1 LATDRFSAGTK
12 IMSIARLRPAA
23 LRSVIWRSIARLSPI
38 LCAVVVLSGCG
49 PKETVPFNFVAG
61 SENTILEPL
70 VQDFCRQQNMTCSF
84 SYKGSL
90 DIGAMLAPG
99 AKPDV
104 DAVWP
109 AASLWVDLYDTN
121 RAVKDLKS
129 VSQSPV
135 VLGVRLSKAKELGWT
150 DHPVSTNDIVE
161 AVKAG
166 KLKFLM
172 TSATQS
178 NSGASAYL
186 AMLAVLVGKND
197 VLEPSDLDDPKLQ
210 DKIKI
215 LLSGVERSSGS
226 SGWLKDLFLA
236 KRADGSEYDAMW
248 NYEAVIKETND
259 ELAKSGGE
267 KLWAVYPSDG
277 VFVADSPL
285 GFIDRG
291 RGPEVEALFN
301 KLQDYLH
308 SPEIQ
313 AKLVATG
320 RRVAQAAGG
329 SGQGTAEPDWN
340 FDPNRLVTSV
350 RSPAPEVISHALTLY
365 QETLRRPSIT
375 AFCLD
380 YSGSMQ
386 GDGERQLK
394 DAMRFVLTP
403 SESAQALVQWTPKD
417 KIKVI
422 IFNNAIE
429 DQQDGTGATDSQSGL
444 LDFVDAHA
452 AGGGTDMYACLREAE
467 DWINSQP
474 DRNDYLPAILVMTD
488 GRSDGDAD
496 GFRAQWTSNPA
507 IPIFSITF
515 GDADESQLDTLAD
528 LSRARVFDGKQ
539 DLRAAFRAARGYN

>member
-1 LATDRFSAGTK
+1 MKTGWL
-12 IMSIARLRPAA
+12 PAA
-23 LRSVIWRSIARLSPI
+23 RRAGKSGVAM
-38 LCAVVVLSGCG
+38 LCLLAVAGLLNACG
-49 PKETVPFNFVAG
+49 PKKEVEFKFVAG
-61 SENTILEPL
+61 SENKTLEPL
-70 VQDFCRQQNMTCSF
+70 VQDFCKLQNMKCSF
-84 SYKGSL
+84 DYKGSL

-109 AASLWVDLYDTN
+109 AASLWVDLYDTG
-121 RAVKDLKS
+121 RQVKDLKS

-135 VLGVRLSKAKELGWT
+135 VLGVRMSKAQQLGWT
-150 DHPVSTNDIVE
+150 DHPVATNDIVA

-186 AMLAVLVGKND
+186 AMLAVLIGKSD
-197 VLEPSDLDDPKLQ
+197 VLEPGDLDDPKLQ
-210 DKIKI
+210 DKIRA
-215 LLSGVERSSGS
+215 LLAGVERSSGS
-226 SGWLKDLFLA
+226 SGWLKELFLA
-236 KRADGSEYDAMW
+236 KRADGSEFDAMW
-248 NYEAVIKETND
+248 NYEAVLKETND

-291 RGPEVEALFN
+291 RGADVEALFN
-301 KLQDYLH
+301 QLQDYLH

-313 AKLVATG
+313 AKIAATG
-320 RRVAQAAGG
+320 RRVAVASGGAADQAKP
-329 SGQGTAEPDWN
+329 EPDWN

-350 RSPAPEVISHALTLY
+350 RSPAPAVISHALTLY
-365 QETLRRPSIT
+365 QESLRRPSLT

-380 YSGSMQ
+380 FSGSMT
-386 GDGERQLK
+386 GPGENQLK
-394 DAMRFVLTP
+394 QAMHFVLTP
-403 SESAQALVQWTPKD
+403 SEAAQALVQWTPKD
-417 KIKVI
+417 KIKII
-422 IFNNAIE
+422 IFTDAVIGST
-429 DQQDGTGATDSQSGL
+429 DGTGVPASQNGL
-444 LDFVDAHA
+444 LDFVNGHE
-452 AGGGTDMYACLREAE
+452 AGGGTDMYACLRQAE

-474 DRNDYLPAILVMTD
+474 DRDAYLPAILVMTD
-488 GRSDGDAD
+488 GRSDGDAS
-496 GFRAQWTSNPA
+496 GFRSLWASKPA

-515 GDADESQLDTLAD
+515 GDADQKQLDELAI